1 MTTMLF
7 WPSSSTTMSAV
18 PDGPGTLRSALVST
32 PASRSV
38 ARIASA
44 YTSSPTAAMIAQR
57 APARAAAIAWFDPF
71 PPTIVASDRAITVS
85 PGRGNA
91 APRATRSMLQLP
103 TTATRACVT
112 SDPRARA
119 SRAAHERERARRE
132 GVEGRA
138 VEPAQARRDPT
149 FERTRPPIRQRSGP
163 GERADDPADRGAVR
177 IGVPA
182 GRDGGADP
190 AREVATAAGERERDH
205 GGVVAHVHPVQTLVH
220 GVEVVDRVV
229 VR

>member
-18 PDGPGTLRSALVST
+18 PDGPGTVRSALVST

-57 APARAAAIAWFDPF
+57 APARAAAIAWFEPF
-71 PPTIVASDRAITVS
+71 PPTIVASERAITVS
-85 PGRGNA
+85 PGRGSA
-91 APRATRSMLQLP
+91 VPRATRSMLQLP
-103 TTATRACVT
+103 TTATRAAVT
-112 SDPRARA
+112 SDPSARVSWA
-119 SRAAHERERARRE
+119 FHERERPGRE
-132 GVEGRA
+132 RVESRV

-149 FERTRPPIRQRSGP
+149 FQRPRPPLWQRSSAR
-163 GERADDPADRGAVR
+163 ERADDPADRGAVR

-182 GRDGGADP
+182 GGDGSADR
-190 AREVATAAGERERDH
+190 AGEVATAAGERVRDDR
-205 GGVVAHVHPVQTLVH
+205 GVVEHM
-220 GVEVVDRVV
+220 
-229 VR
+229 